1 MWTYL
6 HKVLNTKKKKIK
18 LVNVE
23 LFNREPDVVLA
34 HHLSILFSSTL
45 NHGIVS
51 IVLLSKITIL

>member
-51 IVLLSKITIL
+51 IVLLF